1 MLILYYVDT
10 MYIDSCTY
18 TVKGNT
24 YTRHLLRESFR
35 EKGKVCHR
43 TLANLSHASDA
54 EIQALKLALKH
65 KHDLQQLG
73 NVNEHIRVQ
82 QGLSVAAVVTLWQL
96 AKRLGLVQALGNSQQ
111 GKRALWQVLARVIDQ
126 GSRLSAVRLATSH
139 AACDVLGLDAFDEDD
154 LYENLDW
161 LAANQDDIEDKL
173 FRSRYG
179 AQKPD
184 LYLYDVTSSYFEG
197 VCNALAA
204 FGYCRDG
211 KKGKMQVVYGLLCDF
226 QGIPV
231 SIQAFAGN
239 TVDTKTFGKQVHKV
253 TERFGGGSVTMV
265 GDRGM
270 IKGPQIEQLQAEK
283 DHEFH
288 YITAI
293 TKAQIETLLKQDVVQ
308 LELFDETVS
317 EVIAKEG
324 VRYVLRRNPTRAA
337 EMAATRAS
345 KFAKLQK
352 LVSKQNTYLAEHPRA
367 SVAVAQR
374 NVDQKWKKLRLP
386 PVQVMVDSRTLSLS
400 KDEQPW
406 NETAKLDGCYCL
418 KTDLNKKQATKEIVH
433 QRYKDLSQ
441 VEWSFRTSKT
451 VHLEARPI
459 YVRLESRTRGHLF
472 VVMLA
477 YLLVQELAKCWRDLD
492 MTVEEG
498 IDELKTLCTT
508 QVSVQ
513 GNVLLHNV
521 PDPRPSVQ
529 RLLDAAQVELPGKIP
544 SRGVTVSTR
553 KKLVQERKTA

>member
-1 MLILYYVDT
+1 MF
-10 MYIDSCTY
+10 IDSCTY
-18 TVKGNT
+18 TVKGRT
-24 YTRHLLRESFR
+24 YSRHLLRESFR

-43 TLANLSHASDA
+43 TLANLSHASQD
-54 EIQALKLALKH
+54 EIQAMKLALKH
-65 KHDLQQLG
+65 KHNLQQLG
-73 NVNEHIRVQ
+73 NVNEDIRVQ
-82 QGLSVAAVVTLWQL
+82 QGLSFGAVVTLWQL
-96 AKRLGLVQALGNSQQ
+96 AKRLGLVRALGNSQE
-111 GKRALWQVLARVIDQ
+111 GKRALWQVLARIIDQ
-126 GSRLSAVRLATSH
+126 GSRLSAVRLANSH

-161 LAANQDDIEDKL
+161 LAENQDRIEDKL

-179 AQKPD
+179 AEKPE

-231 SIQAFAGN
+231 SIQAFPGN
-239 TVDTKTFGKQVHKV
+239 TVDTKTFGKQVHKI
-253 TERFGGGSVTMV
+253 TQRFGGKSVTMV

-293 TKAQIETLLKQDVVQ
+293 TKSQIETLLKKDIVQ

-317 EVIAKEG
+317 EVLAEG
-324 VRYVLRRNPTRAA
+324 DLRYVLRRNPIREA
-337 EMAATRAS
+337 EIVATRES
-345 KFAKLQK
+345 KFGKLQK
-352 LVSKQNTYLAEHPRA
+352 LIKEQNTYLGEHARA
-367 SVAVAQR
+367 SVKVAQR
-374 NVDQKWKKLRLP
+374 KVQQKCEKLRLP
-386 PVQVMVDSRTLSLS
+386 NVEVKIDDRTLSLS
-400 KDEQPW
+400 KDHEQW
-406 NETAKLDGCYCL
+406 NEAAKLDGCYCL
-418 KTDLNKKQATKEIVH
+418 KTDLTKKQAPKEMVH
-433 QRYKDLSQ
+433 ERYKDLSQ
-441 VEWSFRTSKT
+441 VEWAFRTSKT
-451 VHLEARPI
+451 LHLEARPV

-477 YLLVQELAKCWRDLD
+477 YLLVQELAKCWRELEV
-492 MTVEEG
+492 TVEEG

-508 QVSVQ
+508 QVYVK
-513 GNVLLHNV
+513 GKALLHNV
-521 PDPRPSVQ
+521 PRPRRSVE
-529 RLLDAAQVELPGKIP
+529 RLLDAAQVALPSQIA

-553 KKLVQERKTA
+553 KKLVEERKTA